1 MKYRVLIQLV
11 LPILR
16 TEKRKDGLKGFSIP
30 DGQQLFMELK
40 LNDIVDNDLQ
50 SHLDT
55 IRKGQ
60 MSLETLEITLTGPS
74 WIGATTF
81 PHVRGSSN
89 FLTSFVR
96 ARSGVVLLSNL
107 LFILS
112 PFAAGRMFV
121 KTLVWVVVVGCPVGT
136 FAEPNDLV
144 TGNFVVDVASCS
156 VFVKEL
162 GRIELLM
169 LKLPKLTS
177 VLVVL

>member
-1 MKYRVLIQLV
+1 MRKVCSCRFIFTLNS
-11 LPILR
+11 LPDR
-16 TEKRKDGLKGFSIP
+16 
-30 DGQQLFMELK
+30 QQLFMELK

-107 LFILS
+107 WFIRITFLNIVAKS
-112 PFAAGRMFV
+112 YCFIMPLNRVLTYKIMWYFVNYTERIIIINPSFQGRLICQKKHNNTCCLGNHV
-121 KTLVWVVVVGCPVGT
+121 ETETKSLIISDVRY
-136 FAEPNDLV
+136 DL
-144 TGNFVVDVASCS
+144 
-156 VFVKEL
+156 
-162 GRIELLM
+162 
-169 LKLPKLTS
+169 
-177 VLVVL
+177 

>member
-1 MKYRVLIQLV
+1 
-11 LPILR
+11 
-16 TEKRKDGLKGFSIP
+16 
-30 DGQQLFMELK
+30 
-40 LNDIVDNDLQ
+40 
-50 SHLDT
+50 
-55 IRKGQ
+55 

-81 PHVRGSSN
+81 PHVKGSSN

-96 ARSGVVLLSNL
+96 ARSGVILLSNFW
-107 LFILS
+107 FISS
-112 PFAAGRMFV
+112 PFAAGSVDGMFV
-121 KTLVWVVVVGCPVGT
+121 KILVLVFVVGCPVGT

-162 GRIELLM
+162 ARIELLM
-169 LKLPKLTS
+169 PKVLKLTS